1 MKKQIHLTSLGF
13 SEFSFLGEL
22 FLECSVYHVPP
33 FTRSELIL
41 LKQHILKIQRSAATE
56 CDPILSICIH
66 YILIEATEH
75 NLTMLCY
82 FSLWFS
88 KILKALR
95 QLYHGMNLTP
105 CRELLT
111 IVEAL
116 GFYLPPIQ

>member
-1 MKKQIHLTSLGF
+1 MLCLSHSSFYQISLK
-13 SEFSFLGEL
+13 
-22 FLECSVYHVPP
+22 
-33 FTRSELIL
+33 TQLIL
-41 LKQHILKIQRSAATE
+41 LKQHILKIQRSAASE
-56 CDPILSICIH
+56 CDPILSMCTH
-66 YILIEATEH
+66 YILIALH
-75 NLTMLCY
+75 HLTMLCY